1 MTNTLHIKNELSQ
14 LAELSDFLALHAG
27 TGLLSELQL
36 MQVRLAL
43 EETVTNVILYAY
55 PGEKDK
61 DIRIDLT
68 CESGK
73 LKMAVTDS
81 GIPFNPLEKKDP
93 DLTLPPEERPIG
105 GLGVYLVKQL
115 MTEVT
120 YSRRGG
126 QNIVTMIKNMH

>member
-14 LAELSDFLALHAG
+14 LAQLSDFLALHAG
-27 TGLLSELQL
+27 TGFLSELQL

-68 CESGK
+68 SESGK

-120 YSRRGG
+120 YSRRDG